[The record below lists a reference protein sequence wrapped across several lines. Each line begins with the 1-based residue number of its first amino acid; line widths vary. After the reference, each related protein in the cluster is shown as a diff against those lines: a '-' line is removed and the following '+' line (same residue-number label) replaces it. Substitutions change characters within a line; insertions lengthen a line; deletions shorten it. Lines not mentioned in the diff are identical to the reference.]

1 MDIPEQFDAWNDESL
16 TRIFNLKYFFLKKK
30 EIYYFSFQSRIVSAR
45 KRIAREKMDELERK
59 DIQNSSTTSNKPS
72 NTDQHHINRSKSHK
86 KHDAHTASQQSSSSS
101 GIEHA
106 QSANLGSAL
115 HSPNSTAQQI
125 QAVLRHLN
133 GVCC

>member
-59 DIQNSSTTSNKPS
+59 DIQNSSTTSTKPS
-72 NTDQHHINRSKSHK
+72 NTVLNHVNRSKSHK